1 MPEGRASAYA
11 NARGAFRH
19 ERHTQMSMLRTCT
32 QGCEM
37 CACAELELIVGK
49 KTKDSNC
56 VSQKR
61 HVFVSNRGR

>member
-1 MPEGRASAYA
+1 
-11 NARGAFRH
+11 
-19 ERHTQMSMLRTCT
+19 MSMLRTCT